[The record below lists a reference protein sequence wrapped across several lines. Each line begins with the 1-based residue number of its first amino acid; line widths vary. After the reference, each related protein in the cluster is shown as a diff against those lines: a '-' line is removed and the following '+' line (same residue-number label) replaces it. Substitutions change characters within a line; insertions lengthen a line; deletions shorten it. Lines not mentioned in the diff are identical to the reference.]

1 MNPFSVMSPRKS
13 SISLQSRC
21 NFGLQVLSMLPS
33 LILVAVEVWGEKEIC
48 IKGVING

>member
-13 SISLQSRC
+13 SISLQSRY

-33 LILVAVEVWGEKEIC
+33 SILVVVEVWGEKEIC
-48 IKGVING
+48 TKGVING